1 MWDFIMDKLL
11 YVAMSGAKQNMQALS
26 INANNLAN
34 AKTTGFKA
42 DLAQARSM
50 QAFGEG
56 QPTRVFSM
64 TERASQNFDSGALL
78 TTGRSLDIAIS
89 GEGWFAVQAP
99 DTGKAGSQVGTAF
112 GGTGIGEAYTRQ
124 GHLRL
129 TEDGLL
135 ETANGDVVLGD
146 NGPITL
152 PLPVNN
158 IQISPDGTIMVQPE
172 GAPSTVQEEVG
183 RIKLV
188 NPDVRLLEKGND
200 GLFRRKDGNP
210 QLADASVQVQGGT
223 LESSNVN
230 PINEMTEMIALQRQ
244 FEMQLKMMKTAEE
257 IDTSSAALLRA
268 F

>member
-1 MWDFIMDKLL
+1 MDKLL

-56 QPTRVFSM
+56 QPSRVFSM
-64 TERASQNFDSGALL
+64 TERASQNFDSGSILH
-78 TTGRSLDIAIS
+78 TGRSLDMAIE
-89 GEGWFAVQAP
+89 GEGFFSVQGE
-99 DTGKAGSQVGTAF
+99 DGQ
-112 GGTGIGEAYTRQ
+112 EAYTRG
-124 GHLRL
+124 GHFRL
-129 TEDGLL
+129 TETGAL
-135 ETANGDVVLGD
+135 ETSDGELVIGED
-146 NGPITL
+146 GPITL
-152 PLPVNN
+152 PLPVTN
-158 IQISPDGTIMVQPE
+158 IQIARDGTIMVQPE
-172 GAPSTVQEEVG
+172 GAPASVQEEVG

-188 NPDVRLLEKGND
+188 NPDTRLIEKGTD
-200 GLFRRKDGNP
+200 GLFRPKGGG
-210 QLADASVQVQGGT
+210 QLIADVNVNVLGGA

-257 IDTSSAALLRA
+257 IDASASSLLRA

>member
-1 MWDFIMDKLL
+1 
-11 YVAMSGAKQNMQALS
+11 MSGAKQNMHALS

-50 QAFGEG
+50 QACGEG
-56 QPTRVFSM
+56 MPTRVFSM
-64 TERASQNFDSGALL
+64 TERASQNFDSGAMLQ
-78 TTGRSLDIAIS
+78 TGRSLDIAIEGS
-89 GEGWFAVQAP
+89 GFFAVQAEN
-99 DTGKAGSQVGTAF
+99 GQ
-112 GGTGIGEAYTRQ
+112 EAYTRG

-129 TEDGLL
+129 TETGAL
-135 ETANGDVVLGD
+135 ETNDGELVIGE

-158 IQISPDGTIMVQPE
+158 IQIGRDGTIMVQPE
-172 GAPSTVQEEVG
+172 GAPSSIQEEVA
-183 RIKLV
+183 RIKFV
-188 NPDVRLLEKGND
+188 NPNTRLIEKGND
-200 GLFRRKDGNP
+200 GLFRAKSGEV
-210 QLADASVQVQGGT
+210 LAANTQVNMVSGA

-230 PINEMTEMIALQRQ
+230 PVNEMTEMIALQRQ

-257 IDTSSAALLRA
+257 NDSSASSLLRA

>member
-1 MWDFIMDKLL
+1 MDKLL
-11 YVAMSGAKQNMQALS
+11 YVAMSGAKQNMQALA

-56 QPTRVFSM
+56 QPTRVFAM
-64 TERASQNFDSGALL
+64 TERASQNFDSGGLL
-78 TTGRSLDIAIS
+78 TTGRPLDIAIS
-89 GEGWFAVQAP
+89 GDGWFAVQAP
-99 DTGKAGSQVGTAF
+99 EAGAAGVQVGDR
-112 GGTGIGEAYTRQ
+112 GNGEAYSRQ

-135 ETANGDVVLGD
+135 ETSNGEVVLGD
-146 NGPITL
+146 NGPITI

-158 IQISPDGTIMVQPE
+158 IQISSDGTIMVQPE

-188 NPDVRLLEKGND
+188 NPDARMLEKGTD
-200 GLFRRKDGNP
+200 GLFRRKDG
-210 QLADASVQVQGGT
+210 QAELANANVKVQGGT

-230 PINEMTEMIALQRQ
+230 PISEMTAMIALQRQ

>member
-1 MWDFIMDKLL
+1 MDKML
-11 YVAMSGAKQNMQALS
+11 YVAMSGAKQNMQALA

-42 DLAQARSM
+42 DLAQARTM

-64 TERASQNFDSGALL
+64 TERASQNFDSGSIL
-78 TTGRSLDIAIS
+78 TTGRSLDVAIK
-89 GEGWFAVQAP
+89 GDGWFAVQTP
-99 DTGKAGSQVGTAF
+99 SISNEGGLGF
-112 GGTGIGEAYTRQ
+112 GQNEAYSRQ

-129 TEDGLL
+129 TEDGTL
-135 ETANGDVVLGD
+135 ETSNGELVLGD
-146 NGPITL
+146 NGPLIL
-152 PLPVNN
+152 PLPVSN

-172 GAPSTVQEEVG
+172 GAPSSEQEEVG

-188 NPDVRLLEKGND
+188 NPDVRLLEKGAD
-200 GLFRRKDGNP
+200 GLFRRKNG
-210 QLADASVQVQGGT
+210 QAELADINVQVQGGA

-230 PINEMTEMIALQRQ
+230 PLSEMTDMIALQRQ
-244 FEMQLKMMKTAEE
+244 FEMHLKLMKTAEE
-257 IDTSSAALLRA
+257 IDASSASLLRA

>member
-1 MWDFIMDKLL
+1 MMDKML
-11 YVAMSGAKQNMQALS
+11 YVAMSGAKQNMQALA

-78 TTGRSLDIAIS
+78 TTGRSLDIAIK
-89 GEGWFAVQAP
+89 GEGWFAVQTPELSNAN
-99 DTGKAGSQVGTAF
+99 GLGF
-112 GGTGIGEAYTRQ
+112 GQGEAYSRQ

-129 TEDGLL
+129 TEDGTL
-135 ETANGDVVLGD
+135 ETSNGELVLGD
-146 NGPITL
+146 NGPIIL
-152 PLPVNN
+152 PLPVSN

-172 GAPSTVQEEVG
+172 GAPNNAQEEVG

-188 NPDVRLLEKGND
+188 NPDVRLLEKGVD
-200 GLFRRKDGNP
+200 GLFRRKDG
-210 QLADASVQVQGGT
+210 QVELSDAQVQVQGGA

-230 PINEMTEMIALQRQ
+230 PLSEMTDMIALQRQ
-244 FEMQLKMMKTAEE
+244 FEMHLKLMKTAEE
-257 IDTSSAALLRA
+257 IDASSSSLLRA

>member
-1 MWDFIMDKLL
+1 MDKLL
-11 YVAMSGAKQNMQALS
+11 YIAMSGAKQNMQALS

-78 TTGRSLDIAIS
+78 TTGRPLDIAIA
-89 GEGWFAVQAP
+89 GDGWFAVQAP
-99 DTGKAGSQVGTAF
+99 NEGKGASQVGLNIQ
-112 GGTGIGEAYTRQ
+112 GGTSEAYSRQ
-124 GHLRL
+124 GHLRV

-135 ETANGDVVLGD
+135 ETSNGEVVLGE

-172 GAPSTVQEEVG
+172 GAPSTVQEEAG

-188 NPDVRLLEKGND
+188 NPDVRMLEKGND
-200 GLFRRKDGNP
+200 GLFRRKDG
-210 QLADASVQVQGGT
+210 QAEVADINVKVQGGT

-230 PINEMTEMIALQRQ
+230 PINEMTDMIALQRQ

-257 IDTSSAALLRA
+257 IDSSASSLLRA

>member
-1 MWDFIMDKLL
+1 MDKLL
-11 YVAMSGAKQNMQALS
+11 YVAMSGAKQNMQALA

-56 QPTRVFSM
+56 QPTRVFAM

-78 TTGRSLDIAIS
+78 TTGRPLDIAIS
-89 GEGWFAVQAP
+89 GDGWFAVQTP
-99 DTGKAGSQVGTAF
+99 DTGKAGSQVGTEAF
-112 GGTGIGEAYTRQ
+112 GATSGEAYSRQ

-135 ETANGDVVLGD
+135 ETANGEVVLGD
-146 NGPITL
+146 NGPITI

-158 IQISPDGTIMVQPE
+158 IKISSDGTIVVQPE
-172 GAPSTVQEEVG
+172 GAPNTVQEEVG

-188 NPDVRLLEKGND
+188 NPDARMLEKGTD
-200 GLFRRKDGNP
+200 GLFRRKDG
-210 QLADASVQVQGGT
+210 QVELSDANVKVQGGT

-230 PINEMTEMIALQRQ
+230 PISEMTAMIALQRQ

>member
-1 MWDFIMDKLL
+1 MDKML
-11 YVAMSGAKQNMQALS
+11 YIAMSGAKQNMQALA

-78 TTGRSLDIAIS
+78 TTGRSLDLAIA
-89 GEGWFAVQAP
+89 GDGWFAVQAP
-99 DTGKAGSQVGTAF
+99 QEGNSNSQVGVATLGAAS
-112 GGTGIGEAYTRQ
+112 EAYTRQ

-129 TEDGLL
+129 TEDGTL
-135 ETANGDVVLGD
+135 ETSNGELVLGE
-146 NGPITL
+146 NGPIIL

-158 IQISPDGTIMVQPE
+158 IQISSDGTITVQPE

-188 NPDVRLLEKGND
+188 NPDVRMLEKGND
-200 GLFRRKDGNP
+200 GLFRRKDGNTE
-210 QLADASVQVQGGT
+210 LADIGVKVQGGA

-257 IDTSSAALLRA
+257 IDASSSALLRA